1 MKTKLLSDLRRQSRE
16 HVGVF
21 KDKNGYMVIFDKSTY
36 LPDLSYFVPDDRYT
50 ESSCKR
56 YQILEENVKTLK
68 EAKEMCDFY
77 RRSYILQQVREMK
90 YKNRRRVY

>member
-1 MKTKLLSDLRRQSRE
+1 MKTKLLKSLRNQSIE

-21 KDKNGYMVIFDKSTY
+21 KDKSGYMVIYDKNIY
-36 LPDLSYFVPDDRYT
+36 LPDLSYFVPDERNT
-50 ESSCKR
+50 EYSCKR
-56 YQILEENVKTLK
+56 YQVLEENVETLE
-68 EAKEMCDFY
+68 EAKNMCDFY